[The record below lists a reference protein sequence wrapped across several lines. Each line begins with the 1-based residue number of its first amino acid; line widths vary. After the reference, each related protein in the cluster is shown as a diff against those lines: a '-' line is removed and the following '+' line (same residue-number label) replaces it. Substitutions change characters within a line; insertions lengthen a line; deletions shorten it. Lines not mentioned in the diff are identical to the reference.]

1 MQNGLPLLLCF
12 NKQIILEGSSIILEF
27 NYFYTD
33 RIYIHQIKGTAVD
46 SNLVVAYEKIKMFAL
61 LPQLYP
67 EDLFEFFLRNYL
79 WILDNVFHK
88 WLENFDIEP
97 FYNMINNL
105 DLDLKRIV
113 KNPFKSLNFLDI
125 NLQIVDNNIVFDI
138 YYKPSNSFNCLTYR
152 SCYPLYTK
160 NNKLLSLAKRIV

>member
-1 MQNGLPLLLCF
+1 MRNGLPLLRCF

-67 EDLFEFFLRNYL
+67 EDLFEFFLRNYF

-88 WLENFDIEP
+88 
-97 FYNMINNL
+97 
-105 DLDLKRIV
+105 
-113 KNPFKSLNFLDI
+113 
-125 NLQIVDNNIVFDI
+125 
-138 YYKPSNSFNCLTYR
+138 
-152 SCYPLYTK
+152 
-160 NNKLLSLAKRIV
+160 